1 MVDYDRL
8 IIALV
13 FAGLAWLWGMTA
25 EYRRRRNG

>member
-13 FAGLAWLWGMTA
+13 FAGLAWLWGMTVD
-25 EYRRRRNG
+25 YRRKRNG